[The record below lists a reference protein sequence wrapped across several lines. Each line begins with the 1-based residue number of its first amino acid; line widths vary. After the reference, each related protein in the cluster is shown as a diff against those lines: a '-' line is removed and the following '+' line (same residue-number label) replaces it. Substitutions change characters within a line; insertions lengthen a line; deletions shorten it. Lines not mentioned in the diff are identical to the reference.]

1 VYDSEPVSLFRSLAR
16 LFRRVYCNPVRAA
29 YDRPEWYRELT
40 ELYLRGDPWTLL
52 RLREIERL
60 VAPEPRE
67 RIVDLGC
74 ASGALSHFLAGFGA
88 QVVGVDLSPLA
99 LEHAARLCT
108 GRDCRFLAADVAS
121 IPELATASMDKAVAG
136 DLVEHLDDRTFE
148 SMLTE
153 AHRILRPGGTLSI
166 YTPNRDHLIE
176 RMKAR
181 GFLLPQNVS
190 HIAVR
195 NPARIRTMVEQAGF
209 EVELA
214 YTTTSHFRGFRHL
227 EAVFKKLPLLA
238 PWFRYRIC
246 VRARKPT
253 PTAEDP
259 PDRPHTTLPPF
270 PGRSGL
276 ARVADL
282 QQPKLRRLLAVCEDE
297 HRALPGSSPLGWS
310 RRWEYPYALANL
322 PEEGSG
328 RKVLDAGSGV
338 SLLPL
343 LLAQRGF
350 RVHACD
356 LEPSVGRKLARIAR
370 RRDLSIET
378 STQDLARLT
387 LPAASFDRV
396 VCISVLEHTVG
407 PETIL
412 EELERVLEP
421 GGELIATFDISVD
434 GERRMPPR
442 RARSLIIH
450 AMKLFD
456 LVHPFTDEKLLTPG
470 ALASR
475 PDVLRTSW
483 VRSRNPEQLPWR
495 WISRATLAGLRRG
508 NLGRPF
514 FDLAVM
520 GLVLRKRF
528 RVPTDQ

>member
-1 VYDSEPVSLFRSLAR
+1 MYDSEPVSFFRSLAT
-16 LFRRVYCNPVRAA
+16 LFRRVYRNPVRAA
-29 YDRPEWYRELT
+29 YDRPAWYRELT
-40 ELYLRGDPWTLL
+40 ELYLQGDPWTLL

-60 VAPEPRE
+60 VAPGPAE

-99 LEHAARLCT
+99 LEHAARLCA
-108 GRDCRFLAADVAS
+108 GRNCRFLAADVAS
-121 IPELATASMDKAVAG
+121 LPELATASMDKAVAG
-136 DLVEHLDDRTFE
+136 DLVEHLGDRTFKG
-148 SMLTE
+148 MLTE
-153 AHRILRPGGTLSI
+153 AHRILRPGGTLSL

-209 EVELA
+209 EVELT

-238 PWFRYRIC
+238 PWFGYRIC
-246 VRARKPT
+246 MRARKPS
-253 PTAEDP
+253 PTADDP
-259 PDRPHTTLPPF
+259 PERPHTTLPPF

-282 QQPKLRRLLAVCEDE
+282 QHPELRRLLAVCEEE
-297 HRALPGSSPLGWS
+297 HRALRGKSPLGWS

-322 PEEGSG
+322 PDVGAG

-350 RVHACD
+350 RVHASD
-356 LEPSVGRKLARIAR
+356 LDPSVGRKLARIAR
-370 RRDLSIET
+370 GRDLPIET

-387 LPAASFDRV
+387 LPSASFDRV
-396 VCISVLEHTVG
+396 VCISVLEHTAD
-407 PETIL
+407 PETVL
-412 EELERVLEP
+412 GELARILEP
-421 GGELIATFDISVD
+421 GGELVATFDVSVD
-434 GERRMPPR
+434 GEREISPR
-442 RARSLIIH
+442 RARGLIAH

-456 LVHPFTDEKLLTPG
+456 LVHPFTDERLLAPG
-470 ALASR
+470 ALAACQ
-475 PDVLRTSW
+475 DVLRTSW

-495 WISRATLAGLRRG
+495 WISRATLKGLRRG
-508 NLGRPF
+508 KLERPF

-520 GLVLRKRF
+520 GLVLRKRY
-528 RVPTDQ
+528 